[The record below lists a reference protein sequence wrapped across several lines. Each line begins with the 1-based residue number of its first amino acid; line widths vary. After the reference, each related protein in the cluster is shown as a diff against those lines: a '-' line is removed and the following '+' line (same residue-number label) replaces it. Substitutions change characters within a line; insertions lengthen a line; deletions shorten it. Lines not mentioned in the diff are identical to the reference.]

1 MDINGS
7 VALVTGANRGLGLA
21 FARELLAQGA
31 AKVYAGARDPQ
42 SVPEIDGLVPVR
54 LDVTDPSTIATAA
67 AELTDVTIVINNAG
81 IITGGLPT
89 TLDLD
94 GARAELEVN
103 YLGTLA
109 VAQAFAPVL
118 AANGGGALANML
130 SALSWVSFPLSSG
143 YSASKAAA
151 WSITNGLR
159 VTLRSQ
165 GTLVTAIH
173 AGYIDTDM
181 TAALDVPK
189 VSAESVAK
197 AAIDGLAAGAEEVLA
212 DDVSKQVKSLLSDL
226 SPVYADVQAR
236 FDAAAAAATAA

>member
-21 FARELLAQGA
+21 FARELLARGA
-31 AKVYAGARDPQ
+31 SKVYAGARDPQ
-42 SVPEIDGLVPVR
+42 SVPTEAGLVPVQ
-54 LDVTDPSTIATAA
+54 LDVTDPSTIAAA
-67 AELTDVTIVINNAG
+67 AAALTDVTIVINNAG
-81 IITGGLPT
+81 IIRGGIPT

-94 GARAELEVN
+94 AAREELEVN

-109 VAQAFAPVL
+109 VAQAFAPIL

-130 SALSWVSFPLSSG
+130 SALSWVSFPQSSG

-159 VTLRSQ
+159 VTLRGQ

-189 VSAESVAK
+189 VSAESVAQ
-197 AAIDGLAAGAEEVLA
+197 AAIDGLAAGDEEVLA
-212 DDVSKQVKSLLSDL
+212 DETSRNAKALLADL
-226 SPVYADVQAR
+226 TPIYEGVQAR
-236 FDAAAAAATAA
+236 YDAAVAATA

>member
-31 AKVYAGARDPQ
+31 AKVYAGARDPE
-42 SVPEIDGLVPVR
+42 SVPNDPGLVPVR
-54 LDVTDPSTIATAA
+54 IDVTDGVTIAAAA
-67 AELTDVTIVINNAG
+67 AELTDVNIVINNAG
-81 IITGGLPT
+81 IIRGGLPT

-94 GARAELEVN
+94 AARDELEVN

-118 AANGGGALANML
+118 AGNGGGALANML
-130 SALSWVSFPLSSG
+130 SALSWVSFPQSAG

-151 WSITNGLR
+151 WSVTNGLR
-159 VTLRSQ
+159 VALRGQ

-189 VSAESVAK
+189 VSSASVAK
-197 AAIDGLAAGAEEVLA
+197 AAVDGIAAGAEEVLA
-212 DDVSKQVKSLLSDL
+212 DDVSRTVKSLLSDL

-236 FDAAAAAATAA
+236 FDAAVAAAATA